1 MGDTP
6 LAQLEERIEKLEA
19 AAADIREATREAHSA
34 TKELRRARKEVE
46 QLLGADLRKVVDD
59 AIGDQ
64 VKAGL
69 EAYKQD
75 IVAGREKAVDTIRRE
90 FDKLADAFLTGSGKP
105 AAHLMLTAHR
115 AREQRRIELGEIGLH
130 DA

>member
-1 MGDTP
+1 MPDTP

-46 QLLGADLRKVVDD
+46 ALLGADLRKVVDD
-59 AIGDQ
+59 AIGEQ

-75 IVAGREKAVDTIRRE
+75 IVAGRQQAVETIRRE
-90 FDKLADAFLTGSGKP
+90 FDQLADAFIKGAGRSSE
-105 AAHLMLTAHR
+105 HLMLTAHR